1 MYRWVFDPP
10 GYESVLDD
18 LSGDARDALFAV
30 LDALMFDPVDYM
42 RTPREPAGKALRTIW
57 FGNGRGMLTFVVN
70 EEERLVLVVQVA
82 WF

>member
-18 LSGDARDALFAV
+18 LGAEARDALYAV
-30 LDALMFDPVDYM
+30 LDALVFDPGNYM
-42 RTPREPAGKALRTIW
+42 RTPREPFGKALRTIL
-57 FGNGRGMLTFVVN
+57 FGGGRGVLTFVVN
-70 EEERLVLVVQVA
+70 EEERLVLIVQVA